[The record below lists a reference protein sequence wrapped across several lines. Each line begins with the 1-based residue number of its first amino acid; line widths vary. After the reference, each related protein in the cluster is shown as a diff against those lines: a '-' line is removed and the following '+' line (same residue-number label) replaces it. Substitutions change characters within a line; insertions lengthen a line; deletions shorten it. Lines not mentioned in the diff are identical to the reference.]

1 MTGAKLQIRKNVLD
15 YQRDTYLGSSPVISK
30 EFDLLDCSVGYSQW
44 GVSPKVIQAY
54 QQFDPEAVC
63 CYPEMFYDKLL
74 KPLIIAK
81 FCGADIEPNQLFFG
95 HGSFNL
101 AERLIHKFIPPTTM
115 LGVGPQFNEIPSEF
129 VAAGGKYLPVEI
141 NITDYSFPLER
152 LIQALRLGNYATLY
166 LDNPN
171 NPLGRLVSICDIEEL
186 ARVAAETGTIVIVDE
201 AYGDFVP
208 DECSA
213 VYLVNKVNNLAVI
226 RSFSKCLGLAAE
238 RIGYMFLSK
247 KMVSLYSQLDVPFEP
262 GIYGAVMAEATL
274 RDVDFVEKIRV
285 AVARTKHEIVACL
298 MKAGYLILPTHEATS
313 ILTVH
318 KKDFDVV
325 AEFASI
331 GIAIEPGSAYKKTHR
346 LFDDSFCRIR
356 IPNTSEEF
364 QRRLQRLEKR

>member
-1 MTGAKLQIRKNVLD
+1 MIGSALQIRKNVLD
-15 YQRDTYLGSSPVISK
+15 YKRDTYLGSSPTLSK
-30 EFDLLDCSVGYSQW
+30 EFELLDCAVGYSQW
-44 GVSPKVIQAY
+44 GISPLAVQAH
-54 QQFDPEAVC
+54 QSFKPEIVH
-63 CYPEMFYDKLL
+63 CYPEMFYDKML

-81 FCGADIEPNQLFFG
+81 FCGSGIEPNQLFFG

-101 AERLIHKFIPPTTM
+101 AERLIHKFIPPTMM

-129 VAAGGKYLPVEI
+129 VAAGGEYRPIEI
-141 NITDYSFPLER
+141 NLTDYSFPLEQ
-152 LIQALRLGNYATLY
+152 IIYELRTGKYATLY
-166 LDNPN
+166 IDNPN
-171 NPLGRLVSICDIEEL
+171 NPLGRLILIQDIEVL
-186 ARVAAETGTIVIVDE
+186 ARIAAETGTSVLVDE

-208 DECSA
+208 NECSA
-213 VYLVNKVNNLAVI
+213 AYLVNKTDNLAVI

-238 RIGYMFLSK
+238 RIGYMFVSK
-247 KMVSLYSQLDVPFEP
+247 VIADRYKELDVPFEP

-274 RDVDFVEKIRV
+274 KDVDFVEKIRITV
-285 AVARTKHEIVACL
+285 SKTKQETIACL
-298 MKAGYLILPTHEATS
+298 MKAGYLILPTHETTS

-318 KKDFDVV
+318 KRSSNVV

-331 GIAIEPGSAYKKTHR
+331 GVAVEPGSAFKKTHQ